1 MVYLGKPRERQ
12 MHIGAKPQ
20 LFSYAREMRKEP
32 TDSENRLWMQ
42 LRKFRHEGYV
52 FRRQHPI
59 DIFIVDFYCHK
70 LNLVIEVDGEIHEL
84 PEAIDYDE
92 GRSAELEK
100 HYIRV
105 LRFKNEEVMDGI
117 DLVLKKIRHIISE
130 LSSSEAR

>member
-32 TDSENRLWMQ
+32 TESENRLWMQ
-42 LRKFRHEGYV
+42 LRKFRKEGYI

-70 LNLVIEVDGEIHEL
+70 LNLVIEVDGGIHDIQ
-84 PEAIDYDE
+84 EAIEYDE

-100 HYIRV
+100 HDIRV
-105 LRFKNEEVMDGI
+105 LRFKNEEVTNDI
-117 DLVLKKIRHIISE
+117 ELVLKKIRIIISE
-130 LSSSEAR
+130 LSSSETK